1 MSYYAV
7 EVAKRKLSNARAAL
21 ENAMDALDEAAEA
34 LTAANDENANDSEVC
49 TTVGQTSEA
58 RDGS

>member
-1 MSYYAV
+1 MSAYAV

-34 LTAANDENANDSEVC
+34 LTAANDETPASARPDGPGDAVGVND
-49 TTVGQTSEA
+49 A
-58 RDGS
+58 